1 MWLFANIVN
10 NENVTVQEEFVDLDL
25 MDRQEHHHHV
35 LSKFFFP
42 EFIPCHDFTLK
53 IKRGKIVLK
62 LPVPVLEIKKCHVNV
77 HIVKKFFQILVFL
90 N

>member
-35 LSKFFFP
+35 LSKCFFP

-62 LPVPVLEIKKCHVNV
+62 LPVLEIKKCHVNV
-77 HIVKKFFQILVFL
+77 HIVKTFFQILVFL